1 MRGIR
6 IGGWALAL
14 PALILIGLFLLLP
27 GVLALVGS
35 LFHIDLGDRTVW
47 RWVGLQNYTAL
58 FSDPAVVESIWNTVL
73 YSAMTIIPSLVLG
86 LGLALLVASFRRVRP
101 LLQVLLFL
109 PFATNMV
116 AMAVVFR
123 WIFANRGGFVNE
135 ALALVGLAPIN
146 FLGDSRY
153 ALITVALVGIWRLT
167 SFVMIFYL
175 AGLTSIPTA
184 LYEASAADGLG
195 PWSTFRRV
203 TLPLLRPT
211 TVFATVMAVLQAV
224 QVFDTVNV
232 LTGGGPLGATE
243 TILTMTWRLGFVYF
257 DLGQAAAVSTL
268 LLVVLVLIG
277 VLRRR
282 AFLGDKEL

>member
-35 LFHIDLGDRTVW
+35 LFQIDLGDRTVW
-47 RWVGLQNYTAL
+47 RWAGLQNYTAL

-86 LGLALLVASFRRVRP
+86 LGLALLVASFRRARP

-153 ALITVALVGIWRLT
+153 A
-167 SFVMIFYL
+167 
-175 AGLTSIPTA
+175 LTSIPTA

>member
-1 MRGIR
+1 MR

-14 PALILIGLFLLLP
+14 PAMILIGVFLLLP
-27 GVLALVGS
+27 GLLALVGS
-35 LFHIDLGDRTVW
+35 LFRIDLGDQTVW
-47 RWVGLQNYTAL
+47 RWAGLENYSGL
-58 FSDPAVVESIWNTVL
+58 FSDPAVMQAIGNTVL
-73 YSAMTIIPSLVLG
+73 YAAMTIIPSLVLG
-86 LGLALLVASFRRVRP
+86 LGLALLVSNFRRARP
-101 LLQVLLFL
+101 VLQVLLFL

-123 WIFANRGGFVNE
+123 WIFANHGGFVNE
-135 ALALVGLAPIN
+135 TLALVGFAPIN
-146 FLGDSRY
+146 FLGDSQY
-153 ALITVALVGIWRLT
+153 ALITVALIGIWRLT

-184 LYEASAADGLG
+184 LYEAAAADGLG
-195 PWSTFRRV
+195 PWVTFRRV

-211 TVFATVMAVLQAV
+211 TVFATVMAVLQSV
-224 QVFDTVNV
+224 QVFDTIDV

-257 DLGQAAAVSTL
+257 DLGQAAALSTL

-282 AFLGDKEL
+282 AFLEDKEH

>member
-1 MRGIR
+1 M
-6 IGGWALAL
+6 
-14 PALILIGLFLLLP
+14 ILIGTFLLLP
-27 GVLALVGS
+27 GILALVGS
-35 LFHIDLGDRTVW
+35 FFRIDLGDQTAW
-47 RWVGLQNYTAL
+47 RWAGLKNYGAL
-58 FSDPAVVESIWNTVL
+58 LSDPAVVQAIGNTVL

-86 LGLALLVASFRRVRP
+86 LGLALLVASFGRSRP
-101 LLQVLLFL
+101 VLQVLLFL

-123 WIFANRGGFVNE
+123 WIFANNGGFVNE
-135 ALALVGLAPIN
+135 ALALVGFAPIN
-146 FLGDSRY
+146 FLGDSKY

-175 AGLTSIPTA
+175 AGLTSVPTA
-184 LYEASAADGLG
+184 LYEAAAADGLG
-195 PWSTFRRV
+195 PWVTFRRV

-211 TVFATVMAVLQAV
+211 TVFATVMAVLQSV
-224 QVFDTVNV
+224 QVFDTINV

-257 DLGQAAAVSTL
+257 DLGQAAALSTL
-268 LLVVLVLIG
+268 LLVALVLIG

-282 AFLGDKEL
+282 AFLEDKEH